1 LDGIT
6 DSTDMSLSKLQEMVK
21 DRESWHA
28 AVHGVAK
35 SQTLLSDSTTNAK
48 YSPQTGSLL
57 SHQKYSKTYGD
68 FYYKACY
75 EFQFMVHVVLIPN
88 NS

>member
-1 LDGIT
+1 MVKGREAHV
-6 DSTDMSLSKLQEMVK
+6 QEMVK
-21 DRESWHA
+21 VREAWNA

-35 SQTLLSDSTTNAK
+35 SQTLLSDWTTNAK
-48 YSPQTGSLL
+48 YSPQTGSLS
-57 SHQKYSKTYGD
+57 SHQKYIKTYGD
-68 FYYKACY
+68 FYSKACY